1 MQAVTFRSTPR
12 GDGHEN
18 QVGCGS
24 RAERHMIE
32 AALLKGISA
41 LSEDFYREIVRYAL
55 SLVHDPVEAGDIAQE
70 TFLRAYRRL
79 DPLPNSG
86 SLMAWLYGIAT
97 RICLDRIGK
106 QARRTTE
113 NPEAGLD
120 ELEAA
125 GRGLPS
131 LQQIAGQNIK
141 SFCAQR
147 YLEGLPAGYR
157 AVILLHDV
165 DELTG
170 PEIAETLNVPLAT
183 VNIRLHQAHHNLQA
197 QLEAGC
203 AF

>member
-1 MQAVTFRSTPR
+1 MSQSVLIDAPS
-12 GDGHEN
+12 
-18 QVGCGS
+18 
-24 RAERHMIE
+24 
-32 AALLKGISA
+32 ISA
-41 LSEDFYREIVRYAL
+41 PFEDFYREIFVYAL
-55 SLVHDPVEAGDIAQE
+55 SLVHDRAEAEDVAEE

-79 DPLPNSG
+79 DPLPDSG

-97 RICLDRIGK
+97 RICLDRTGK
-106 QARRTTE
+106 QACRMAE
-113 NPEAGLD
+113 KPEAGLD

-131 LQQIAGQNIK
+131 LQRIAGQNIK
-141 SFCAQR
+141 SGCTQS

-157 AVILLHDV
+157 AVILLHDL

-170 PEIAETLNVPLAT
+170 PEIAETLNVSLAT